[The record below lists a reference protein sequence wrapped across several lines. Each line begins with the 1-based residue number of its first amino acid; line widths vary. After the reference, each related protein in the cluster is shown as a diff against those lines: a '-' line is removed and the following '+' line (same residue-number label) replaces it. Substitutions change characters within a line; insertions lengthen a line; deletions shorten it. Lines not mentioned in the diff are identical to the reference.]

1 MSETDMSA
9 LADELRQVVTASQVR
24 TNVNMSQLTTFK
36 VGGPAGIVVD
46 IASVADCLAVL
57 ETCSKA
63 SVPFRVIGC
72 GSNILAADSGLDC
85 VLMRFGECFAQINI
99 QDDCLF
105 AQAGATNAQVAAA
118 ACAAGLSGYEF
129 ACGIPGTIGGAAYMN
144 AGAYDGQFADAVVS
158 VTCMDL
164 SGKLVELDAS
174 QADFSYRHSAMMD
187 RGLIVLG
194 ATLKLKEDD
203 PQSIQARMDDL
214 EQRRSSKQPL
224 ELPSAGSTFKRPE
237 GYFAGKL
244 IQDAG
249 LKGYSVGGAMVSTK
263 HCGFVV
269 NANGATAQD
278 VRQLIADVQAKVLAT
293 QGVQLEP
300 EVRMWGF
307 ED

>member
-9 LADELRQVVTASQVR
+9 LADELRQVATASQVR
-24 TNVNMSQLTTFK
+24 TNVSMSQLTTFK
-36 VGGPAGIVVD
+36 VGGPARIVVD

-57 ETCSKA
+57 EACGKA
-63 SVPFRVIGC
+63 NVPFRVIGC

-85 VLMRFGECFAQINI
+85 VLIRFEERFAQINI
-99 QDDCLF
+99 QDDYLF

-144 AGAYDGQFADAVVS
+144 AGAYDGQFADAAVS

-164 SGKLVELDAS
+164 SGKLVELDAN

-269 NANGATAQD
+269 NVNGATAQD